1 MNDSIYLKY
10 LKIKS
15 TYGQC
20 YYRGYNIKQ
29 ILGSDLMPFLQQR
42 SFNGIKLKSM
52 NFIYNLYSYSRTI
65 ETFYNYEKNTSGI
78 IISNQFPDREDYS
91 DYLNILKPLLNFNK
105 VIDYRLREIKKI
117 NVFNLNSIKNF
128 FFTSFEVMV
137 TKKGKVK
144 EKLYLIAILSKIKN
158 TIDHLEL
165 CNLNKVTSFIA
176 FNSSAHCDVY
186 LTEYF
191 NKRNITTYSLQ
202 HGYYAKFKNEV
213 KVDVLNYENISAK
226 YFFAWDN
233 YTKTLIREFN
243 KDVKVIIAGNPRF
256 SKVPV
261 NFNLRF
267 QKCLVLLP
275 GISYHKSNLKLL
287 EEISK
292 LSESG
297 IKISVKLH
305 PSLERFEYFKLCEKY
320 NFKMIKE
327 GVLLNQLLKSN
338 EVDFCITFNSSVYF
352 ESLYHGKICFR
363 YASCETMIFSD
374 QNDCFDDVNEIK
386 TKIKILKNSDSNKLI
401 NELKKFISKKYTPIL
416 NYTLLNK

>member
-1 MNDSIYLKY
+1 MQDPIFINY
-10 LKIKS
+10 LKIKKRFNFH
-15 TYGQC
+15 
-20 YYRGYNIKQ
+20 YRGYSIKNL
-29 ILGSDLMPFLQQR
+29 LGTELIPYLTQR
-42 SFNGIKLKSM
+42 SFNGIKLKSL

-78 IISNQFPDREDYS
+78 IISNQFSEREDYS

-128 FFTSFEVMV
+128 FFTSFEVII
-137 TKKGKVK
+137 TKEGKVK

-186 LTEYF
+186 FTEYF

-233 YTKTLIREFN
+233 YTKKLIREFN

-256 SKVPV
+256 GKT
-261 NFNLRF
+261 NIDFNLKF
-267 QKCLVLLP
+267 KNCLVLLP
-275 GISYHKSNLKLL
+275 RLFYNKSNLNLL

-297 IKISVKLH
+297 IKVLVKLH
-305 PSLERFEYFKLCEKY
+305 PSLERSEYFKLCEKY
-320 NFKMIKE
+320 NFNMIKE
-327 GVLLNQLLKSN
+327 GVLLNRLLKSN
-338 EVDFCITFNSSVYF
+338 EVDFCITFNSSVYI
-352 ESLYHGKICFR
+352 ESLFHGKICFR
-363 YASCETMIFSD
+363 YALGENEIFSEI
-374 QNDCFDDVNEIK
+374 DDYFVNTNEIL
-386 TKIKILKNSDSNKLI
+386 IKIESFRNSTSNRLVTDLK
-401 NELKKFISKKYTPIL
+401 EFISAKYTPNL